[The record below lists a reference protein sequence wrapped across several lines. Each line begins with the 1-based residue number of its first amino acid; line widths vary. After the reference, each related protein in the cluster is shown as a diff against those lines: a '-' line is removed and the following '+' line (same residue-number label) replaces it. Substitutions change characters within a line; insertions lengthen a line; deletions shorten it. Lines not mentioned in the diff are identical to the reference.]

1 MTRFLR
7 VCLWVLLSALFTAPS
22 VFAQSA
28 PAPDTAPPPAHVSLV
43 EGQVFLE
50 REGRSESAL
59 ENVPLLDGDRLRT
72 ERGRAEIMLG
82 DGSLLHLDETT
93 TVDMLAGDLIRL
105 LGGRINL
112 VVLGARDPS
121 RAVAYQVD
129 APAASVQSNGP
140 GEYRVTVT
148 DDGGGGTT
156 DLSVVRGEA
165 TFAND
170 AGSVDVRAGER
181 SEARDGEAPT
191 QPRYFNSARWDAFDR
206 WSAARRD
213 AQIGTVSAQY
223 LPTDLEPY
231 SGTFDRYGTWRN
243 DASNGYVWF
252 PTVSADWRP
261 YSVGY
266 WRDYDRW
273 DSFWV
278 AGDPW
283 GWPTHHYGRWGFSG
297 GIGFP
302 PDRGRR
308 RLSTG
313 RSAATT
319 SAGARSAGMT
329 IRCSATGV
337 CAVCTSACTTGGVDG
352 P

>member
-129 APAASVQSNGP
+129 APAA
-140 GEYRVTVT
+140 RVTV
-148 DDGGGGTT
+148 
-156 DLSVVRGEA
+156 LVNIA
-165 TFAND
+165 
-170 AGSVDVRAGER
+170 
-181 SEARDGEAPT
+181 
-191 QPRYFNSARWDAFDR
+191 
-206 WSAARRD
+206 
-213 AQIGTVSAQY
+213 
-223 LPTDLEPY
+223 
-231 SGTFDRYGTWRN
+231 
-243 DASNGYVWF
+243 
-252 PTVSADWRP
+252 
-261 YSVGY
+261 
-266 WRDYDRW
+266 
-273 DSFWV
+273 
-278 AGDPW
+278 
-283 GWPTHHYGRWGFSG
+283 
-297 GIGFP
+297 
-302 PDRGRR
+302 
-308 RLSTG
+308 
-313 RSAATT
+313 
-319 SAGARSAGMT
+319 
-329 IRCSATGV
+329 
-337 CAVCTSACTTGGVDG
+337 
-352 P
+352 